1 MKVLAVYHNKG
12 GVGKTTTVINL
23 AAALTKKG
31 KRVLVI
37 DLDSQANTTFAVG
50 LVKFNDEISD
60 TLKDNYVYQVIANKN
75 DYPISE
81 VARKSEFTDPPF
93 HVIPSHIDLMEHE
106 IELVQ
111 QPPALSRLLKKLD
124 KVRNEYDIVL
134 IDTPPSLN
142 LYARIALI
150 TADYLLIPSDLR
162 PFANEGL
169 RNVRRF
175 VNEINEFRESMMREP
190 IEVIGVI
197 ASKIGTSPKFVEHI
211 LPKMIEIVE
220 KQYGFQVL
228 DSKIFE
234 RRDISKAVERIQE
247 VGDLIIPDPI
257 SIIDFNPQSLAAQ
270 EFEQLAKEVMQ
281 LICLS

>member
-1 MKVLAVYHNKG
+1 MKMLAVYHNKG

-50 LVKFNDEISD
+50 LVKFNDEVSD

-75 DYPISE
+75 EYPVSE

-93 HVIPSHIDLMEHE
+93 YVIPSHIDLMEHE
-106 IELVQ
+106 QELIQ
-111 QPPALSRLLKKLD
+111 QPQALTRLLKKLD
-124 KVRNEYDIVL
+124 GVRNEYDIVL

-197 ASKIGTSPKFVEHI
+197 ASKIGTSAKFVEHI

-234 RRDISKAVERIQE
+234 RRDISKAVERVQE

-257 SIIDFNPQSLAAQ
+257 SIIDFNPQSPAAQ
-270 EFEQLAKEVMQ
+270 EFEQLAKEVMH
-281 LICLS
+281 LACIN

>member
-1 MKVLAVYHNKG
+1 MKMLAVYHNKG

-50 LVKFNDEISD
+50 LVKFNDEVSD

-75 DYPISE
+75 EYPVSE
-81 VARKSEFTDPPF
+81 VARKSDFTDPPF
-93 HVIPSHIDLMEHE
+93 YVIPSHIDLMEHE
-106 IELVQ
+106 QELIQ
-111 QPPALSRLLKKLD
+111 QPQALTRLLKKLD
-124 KVRNEYDIVL
+124 GVRNEYDIVL

-197 ASKIGTSPKFVEHI
+197 ASKIGTSVKFVEHI
-211 LPKMIEIVE
+211 LPKMIEVVE

-234 RRDISKAVERIQE
+234 RRDISKAVERVQE
-247 VGDLIIPDPI
+247 IGDLIVPDPI
-257 SIIDFNPQSLAAQ
+257 SIIDFNPQSLAAE

-281 LICLS
+281 LACIN